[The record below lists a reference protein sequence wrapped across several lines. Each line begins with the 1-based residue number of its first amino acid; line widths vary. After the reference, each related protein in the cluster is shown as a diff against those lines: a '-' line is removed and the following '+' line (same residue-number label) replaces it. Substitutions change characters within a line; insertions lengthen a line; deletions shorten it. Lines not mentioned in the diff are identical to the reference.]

1 LNKDFG
7 GGSITA
13 LPIVETQAG
22 DISAYIPT
30 NVISITDGQIFLVTD
45 YFASGQRPAIDSG
58 FSVSRVGSSAQIKA
72 MKQVASSLKIEL
84 ASYREMLS
92 FSQFGSDLDAS
103 TKKIL
108 AHGAVLME
116 TLKQKQYAP
125 YPMWKQI
132 IELFAVKHGYLD
144 HLEAKDVNDY
154 LTKMDAYIESNHH
167 PIIDQIIEKKA
178 FDDALAASLKEAIE
192 SFAKRS

>member
-1 LNKDFG
+1 
-7 GGSITA
+7 
-13 LPIVETQAG
+13 
-22 DISAYIPT
+22 
-30 NVISITDGQIFLVTD
+30 
-45 YFASGQRPAIDSG
+45 
-58 FSVSRVGSSAQIKA
+58 

-92 FSQFGSDLDAS
+92 FSQFGSELAAS

-132 IELFAVKHGYLD
+132 VELFAVKHRYLD
-144 HLEAKDVNDY
+144 ELAPAKVNQW
-154 LTKMDAYIESNHH
+154 LSKMDEYIEANHQD
-167 PIIDQIIEKKA
+167 IIQEINTKKA
-178 FDDALAASLKEAIE
+178 FDDALSASLKQAIE
-192 SFAKRS
+192 TYIARR

>member
-1 LNKDFG
+1 
-7 GGSITA
+7 
-13 LPIVETQAG
+13 
-22 DISAYIPT
+22 
-30 NVISITDGQIFLVTD
+30 
-45 YFASGQRPAIDSG
+45 
-58 FSVSRVGSSAQIKA
+58 

-125 YPMWKQI
+125 YPMWKQVV
-132 IELFAVKHGYLD
+132 ELFAVKNRYLD
-144 HLEAKDVNDY
+144 ELEPSKVNVWLSGLDDY
-154 LTKMDAYIESNHH
+154 VESNHH
-167 PIIDQIIEKKA
+167 AIIDELNAKKA
-178 FDDALAASLKEAIE
+178 FDDALTAALKEAIE
-192 SFAKRS
+192 AYIARR